1 MIFDVLSTLSD
12 LTEYLSE
19 KYLKA
24 VSSNPLY
31 LILHNQSFE
40 EGERLRGILRP
51 QTMELRYKLRGLY
64 REPHSEDYE
73 DALKFEDNF
82 RKYCDENGY
91 DYKLYT
97 EG

>member
-40 EGERLRGILRP
+40 EGERLREGYFTP
-51 QTMELRYKLRGLY
+51 T
-64 REPHSEDYE
+64 
-73 DALKFEDNF
+73 DN
-82 RKYCDENGY
+82 G
-91 DYKLYT
+91 T
-97 EG
+97 QI